1 MFGVKIMLIGIMIM
15 INGNRELY
23 MYEDDYQKGG
33 KHNDVGRE
41 FTFSNCRSPV
51 QDALPPPR
59 AQIACSSSAGFA
71 EQLYV

>member
-1 MFGVKIMLIGIMIM
+1 MQ
-15 INGNRELY
+15 
-23 MYEDDYQKGG
+23 EDEYQKGG

-59 AQIACSSSAGFA
+59 AQIACSSSAEFA